1 MIGSLSSRV
10 PKEHK
15 QYFEEGNGGALK
27 CLPCTWQAQ
36 KQGSR
41 EELLIMLDKK
51 EKIDLHLGLK
61 VRKSKSRRIMRC
73 SWSGGKGSRRCDTA
87 MCIPLALW
95 CRACGQA
102 HRVLLAHCQQN
113 VKLASNAAP

>member
-61 VRKSKSRRIMRC
+61 VRKS
-73 SWSGGKGSRRCDTA
+73 
-87 MCIPLALW
+87 
-95 CRACGQA
+95 RAEE
-102 HRVLLAHCQQN
+102 
-113 VKLASNAAP
+113 S